1 MRGGGGGSYR
11 KFWSL
16 DSEESRGCC
25 SKVWITL
32 LLSVRYWC
40 LKLLKRLDIEKNDPQ
55 HGSRYVSSKWEGAKY
70 CVIKGCMMFYM
81 LFLLLFACLFVVV
94 GGGGQL

>member
-1 MRGGGGGSYR
+1 MIHSMVQDMCRANGREPS
-11 KFWSL
+11 
-16 DSEESRGCC
+16 
-25 SKVWITL
+25 I
-32 LLSVRYWC
+32 
-40 LKLLKRLDIEKNDPQ
+40 N
-55 HGSRYVSSKWEGAKY
+55 

>member
-1 MRGGGGGSYR
+1 MGSKRGYR
-11 KFWSL
+11 EFWNL

-25 SKVWITL
+25 SEVWITL
-32 LLSVRYWC
+32 LLSVRCWYS
-40 LKLLKRLDIEKNDPQ
+40 KLLKSLDIEKNDPQ
-55 HGSRYVSSKWEGAKY
+55 HGSRYVSSKWERAKY